1 MDMWGSI
8 LGAVALGSQEI
19 SEYTGSA
26 DEKRAQELELAKLNA
41 EAEKQRIAAQN
52 EKYKYYGK
60 IALVIFAVIV
70 IGFLI
75 LRKKK

>member
-26 DEKRAQELELAKLNA
+26 DEKRA
-41 EAEKQRIAAQN
+41 
-52 EKYKYYGK
+52 
-60 IALVIFAVIV
+60 LVVVAVLV

-75 LRKKK
+75 FKKKK

>member
-26 DEKRAQELELAKLNA
+26 DDKRAQELELAKLQA
-41 EAEKQRIAAQN
+41 EAEKQRIAAQT
-52 EKYKYYGK
+52 EKYKQYGK
-60 IALVIFAVIV
+60 IGVFVVIGIVIV
-70 IGFLI
+70 ILVI
-75 LRKKK
+75 KKK